1 MAIPPQSSP
10 NESISGGDS
19 AQQTTADDLS
29 VNHGPKPTLSEK
41 APEPTDAAKTAADAA
56 EPQQLSKGAQAL
68 KWASVAGLFYLLIFS
83 IDFISSGFKLATK
96 ESAEGLFAFAENPL
110 VGLLIG
116 VLATTLIQS
125 SSTTTSIVVGLVASG
140 TMEVSIAVPVIMGA
154 NIGTTLTNTLA
165 SLGSAGD
172 KEQFRRAFS
181 AATVH
186 DFFNL
191 LAVLIFLPLEIFT
204 GFLEKAASGLAK
216 VFAGQSGAESDS
228 FIDIIVGIPADF
240 IIKDLLP
247 NVIANDIWRG
257 AIVAIIG
264 VIGIFLVVRGLGQ
277 VLGSLMVGSAKK
289 LLQNSIGRGPLAGIG
304 SGMLVTIM
312 AQSSSVTTS
321 LMVPLAAAGTLN
333 TRQIYPYTLGANVGT
348 TMTALLAAFAAADN
362 RELAIQ
368 IAFVHLLFNV
378 VGILVIYGIPF
389 LRRLPL
395 LGAETLAVAGAR
407 NKLYVAAWVLGV
419 YIVVP
424 LIAVGIMSAL

>member
-1 MAIPPQSSP
+1 MATPPQSNS
-10 NESISGGDS
+10 NESTAGTGS
-19 AQQTTADDLS
+19 AQQTAPHDLS
-29 VNHGPKPTLSEK
+29 VTSDSEPVLSEQ
-41 APEPTDAAKTAADAA
+41 AQQPAAAAQSETGNED
-56 EPQQLSKGAQAL
+56 PGGPSKVAQGL

-96 ESAEGLFAFAENPL
+96 ESAEGLFTFAENPL

-140 TMEVSIAVPVIMGA
+140 AMEVSIAVPVIMGA

-191 LAVLIFLPLEIFT
+191 LAVLIFLPLEIAT
-204 GFLEKAASGLAK
+204 GFLEKAAASLAT

-247 NVIANDIWRG
+247 NVIANDMWRG
-257 AIVAIIG
+257 GIVAVIG

-304 SGMLVTIM
+304 SGMLVTVM

-378 VGILVIYGIPF
+378 VGIVVIYGIPF

-395 LGAETLAVAGAR
+395 MGAETLAEAGAR

-419 YIVVP
+419 YIVLP
-424 LIAVGIMSAL
+424 FIAVGIMAAI